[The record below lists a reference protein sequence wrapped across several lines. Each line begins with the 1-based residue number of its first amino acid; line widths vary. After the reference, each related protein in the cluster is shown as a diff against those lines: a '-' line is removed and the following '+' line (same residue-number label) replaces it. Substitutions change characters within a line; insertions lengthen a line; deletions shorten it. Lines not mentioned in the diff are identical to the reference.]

1 MSQAE
6 ILHLASRAMV
16 LAVELAAPILLVS
29 LAVGVLV
36 SVLQAVTQVQEM
48 TLTFVPKL
56 AGVAVVL
63 AVAGGWMLQ
72 RVSDFTRALFESIP
86 RLVGAG

>member
-1 MSQAE
+1 MSQTE
-6 ILHLASRAMV
+6 VMHLASRAML
-16 LAVELAAPILLVS
+16 LALELAAPILLVS
-29 LAVGVLV
+29 LAIGVLV
-36 SVLQAVTQVQEM
+36 SLFQAVTQVQEM

-63 AVAGGWMLQ
+63 VVAGGWMLQ
-72 RVSDFTRALFESIP
+72 RVSDFTRGLFESIP